1 MKRGVDGPMSAGE
14 PNLPRR
20 APGLPAACLLDC
32 SLLED
37 FKDFLELI
45 GFICGSGKGMIH
57 LRDEQRQ
64 VLQAHIDWTAVQ
76 MPFDAC
82 FCSHTAGQNDPYV
95 VSDLR
100 EDPRFCNHT
109 LVMGEP
115 SLRFYAGY
123 PLMTGGNEKLGSLC
137 IFDSVP
143 RQLTAVQQETLRA
156 LARQIAAHIELKN
169 QVTALGAEIQEKND
183 LVRALETSDSRFR
196 AFLNASPV
204 SVLMK
209 DEESRMLYC
218 NKALADRF
226 GATPEDWI
234 GKTDLE
240 TWPREVAETFRKSDL
255 QALESNR
262 EIHFEDRTMGPD
274 GRMVTWD
281 VHKYPFVDAS
291 GNRSL
296 ACMALDVTRTWEAQQ
311 EVQRVQQ
318 ELRVANDRLHTLS
331 LTDALTGLMNRR
343 ALEGCLENELARC
356 VLTGAPLSL
365 FMLDIDNFK
374 SFNDSHGHV
383 YGDEVLR
390 GVSVLMQQWTRRGD
404 MVARYGGEE
413 FLVILPCTD
422 AIVALRVAERVREA
436 IEGANWKFLPITVSI
451 GVAAWHEGIVTMTD
465 FIHEADEALYAA
477 KCSGKNQ
484 VCRSGS
490 MRVA

>member
-1 MKRGVDGPMSAGE
+1 MPVGE
-14 PNLPRR
+14 PNLPQR
-20 APGLPAACLLDC
+20 APGPPAAQLLDC
-32 SLLED
+32 SMVGE

-45 GFICGSGKGMIH
+45 GFVCGFGNGKIH
-57 LRDEQRQ
+57 LHGEEH
-64 VLQAHIDWTAVQ
+64 QALIASIDPDAVE
-76 MPFDAC
+76 MPLDAC
-82 FCSHTAGQNDPYV
+82 LCSQTAGEKDPCV

-100 EDPRFCNHT
+100 EDTRFCNHP
-109 LVMGEP
+109 LVVREP

-123 PLMTGGNEKLGSLC
+123 PLITSSNEKIGSLC
-137 IFDSVP
+137 ICDSEP
-143 RQLTAVQQETLRA
+143 LLLTAVQQETLRA
-156 LARQIAAHIELKN
+156 LARRVVAHIELKN
-169 QVTALGAEIQEKND
+169 QLIALGAEIQEKND
-183 LVRALETSDSRFR
+183 IAHALETSDSRFR

-204 SVLMK
+204 SVFIK
-209 DEESRMLYC
+209 DEETRMLYC

-240 TWPREVAETFRKSDL
+240 TWPPEIAETFRKSDL

-262 EIHFEDRTMGPD
+262 EIHFEDHTTGPD

-281 VHKYPFVDAS
+281 VHKYPFADAS

-343 ALEGCLENELARC
+343 ALEDCLENERVRC
-356 VLTGAPLSL
+356 LLSGAPLSL

-374 SFNDSHGHV
+374 NFNDSYGHV

-390 GVSVLMQQWTRRGD
+390 EVSVLMQQWTRRGD

-413 FLVILPCTD
+413 FLVILPGAD
-422 AIVALRVAERVREA
+422 ATVALRVAERVREA
-436 IEGANWKFLPITVSI
+436 IEGADWKFLPITVSI
-451 GVAAWHEGIVTMTD
+451 GVAAWHEGILTMTD

-484 VCRSGS
+484 VCRSRN